1 MVVKTKAQI
10 KGEIANKRK
19 LVEDP
24 KFIGGS
30 LKEIQDSILDL
41 YDKLNDINERL

>member
-1 MVVKTKAQI
+1 MAKTKAKI
-10 KGEIANKRK
+10 RSEIANKRK

-30 LKEIQDSILDL
+30 LKEIQDAIVDI
-41 YDKLNDINERL
+41 YDKLNDINERI